1 VTASPGRTS
10 MLRTMAEATR
20 TELAVLGLLAWA
32 GESSGYELHTRAA
45 RSVGFIWAP
54 ARSQLYAVLKRLD
67 GDGLVRGRR
76 VKQSDRPDK
85 RLFSLTEAGRSTLAA
100 WLGRVEP
107 IEPEDRDGVLLKV
120 FFAAHGDIEAGR
132 AQLLDWRER
141 VEARLATY
149 REIEG
154 SFEGEAGADAA
165 ARLQTLRLGIALM
178 EASLAWAEETL
189 EALAPAAREAA
200 R

>member
-1 VTASPGRTS
+1 
-10 MLRTMAEATR
+10 MEATR
-20 TELAVLGLLAWA
+20 TELAVLGLLAWS
-32 GESSGYELHTRAA
+32 GEASGYELHTRVS
-45 RSVGFIWAP
+45 RSFGFIWAP

-132 AQLLDWRER
+132 AQLLDWRDR

-178 EASLAWAEETL
+178 EASLAWAEQTF

>member
-1 VTASPGRTS
+1 MMT
-10 MLRTMAEATR
+10 RTMAEATR
-20 TELAVLGLLAWA
+20 TELAVLGLLAWG
-32 GESSGYELHTRAA
+32 GESSGYELHKRAA

-54 ARSQLYAVLKRLD
+54 ARSQLYAVLKRLAA
-67 GDGLVRGRR
+67 DGLVRGRR

-85 RLFSLTEAGRSTLAA
+85 RLFSLTEAGRETLAA

-120 FFAAHGDIEAGR
+120 FFGAHGDGEAGR
-132 AQLLDWRER
+132 RQLLDWRGR
-141 VEARLATY
+141 VDERLATY
-149 REIEG
+149 REIERG
-154 SFEGEAGADAA
+154 FDGESGADAA

-178 EASLAWAEETL
+178 RASLAWADETL
-189 EALAPAAREAA
+189 EALALPEVAR

>member
-1 VTASPGRTS
+1 M
-10 MLRTMAEATR
+10 MLRTMAGATR

-32 GESSGYELHTRAA
+32 GESSGYELHKRAA
-45 RSVGFIWAP
+45 RSVAFIWAP

-67 GDGLVRGRR
+67 ADGLVRGRR

-85 RLFSLTEAGRSTLAA
+85 RLFSLTEGGRETLAA

-120 FFAAHGDIEAGR
+120 FFAAHGDVEAGR
-132 AQLLDWRER
+132 AQLLDWRGR
-141 VEARLATY
+141 VAARLATY

-154 SFEGEAGADAA
+154 SFEGETGADAA
-165 ARLQTLRLGIALM
+165 ARLQTLRLGIALT
-178 EASLAWAEETL
+178 EASLAWADETL
-189 EALAPAAREAA
+189 AALAPVAREAA
-200 R
+200 P